1 MERVSHPSYSTHSQW
16 VLVSDEARASERR
29 ENNYGTQSI
38 LEFSWQKFQW
48 ERESLG
54 PWMLAVN
61 YNVTL
66 TCQSPISPSSK
77 L

>member
-1 MERVSHPSYSTHSQW
+1 MERVSHPSYSTHSQR
-16 VLVSDEARASERR
+16 VLVLDEARASERR
-29 ENNYGTQSI
+29 ENNYGTQNI

-54 PWMLAVN
+54 SWVLAVN
-61 YNVTL
+61 YNVAF
-66 TCQSPISPSSK
+66 TCQSPISPFSK